1 MPSFWHTAAAEYRIF
16 PFRASLIN
24 QKFQFLPLWKSPYD
38 VKIIS
43 HAGVGREL
51 RDPLYQCF
59 HSDSSLRLGSEARD
73 SMWPSRSGS
82 LQLHRQHT
90 MAWQPQSKSSSSN
103 YFHCHDWLFL
113 CQSHFPSSLLIFRF
127 CKNDSVWFSSWK
139 RTWCLGKDG
148 GMKEKGKGREG
159 RKCPTPNG
167 FDKRKVLMKFEITI
181 NYASKAETSGFS
193 LWIFISMISFEGI
206 KIGWNSNLHVGF
218 FFKTS
223 HSIFVWTKAG
233 PWIDMVNIVIFFV
246 AMMHVSLGVRMQTS

>member
-1 MPSFWHTAAAEYRIF
+1 
-16 PFRASLIN
+16 
-24 QKFQFLPLWKSPYD
+24 
-38 VKIIS
+38 
-43 HAGVGREL
+43 
-51 RDPLYQCF
+51 
-59 HSDSSLRLGSEARD
+59 
-73 SMWPSRSGS
+73 MWPSRSGS

-159 RKCPTPNG
+159 KKCPTPNR
-167 FDKRKVLMKFEITI
+167 FDKCKALMKFKITI

-193 LWIFISMISFEGI
+193 PWIFISMISFEGI
-206 KIGWNSNLHVGF
+206 KIRWNSNAHVGF
-218 FFKTS
+218 FFLTS

-246 AMMHVSLGVRMQTS
+246 AMMHVSLGVCMQTS